1 LSIGIGIP
9 VRYMHAHN
17 SVMELSFDA
26 GGYLRRVHPA
36 KAMESYTEHDISGY
50 PIGYR
55 MQSRIR

>member
-1 LSIGIGIP
+1 
-9 VRYMHAHN
+9 
-17 SVMELSFDA
+17 MELSFDA